1 MDPLAIL
8 AVLAAGLAAGTVNAV
23 VGAGSLIT
31 FPTLL
36 ALGLPPVTA
45 NASNTVGLVAG
56 GLSGTWGYRRELTG
70 MGPRLRLLLPSTA
83 VGALVGGVLLL
94 VLPQSAFE
102 AVVPGLLVVGA
113 VLIGVQP
120 ALSRTL
126 RKRKEAR
133 GRDAADAGR
142 ERRPR
147 AVVPWPLLFLT
158 ALLGV
163 YGGYFGAAQ
172 GVILIAVLGFG
183 LPDGLQVLNGLK
195 NACVTTANLVSGLLF
210 VAVAD
215 LSWLAV
221 LLIAVGSAVG
231 GQLGAKLGRRLP
243 STLLRAVVV
252 VLGLAVAARL
262 ALT

>member
-1 MDPLAIL
+1 ML
-8 AVLAAGLAAGTVNAV
+8 AVLGAGLAAGTVNAV

-36 ALGLPPVTA
+36 AIGLPPVTA

-56 GLSGTWGYRRELTG
+56 GLSGTWGYRRELSG
-70 MGPRLRLLLPSTA
+70 MGPRLRRLLPSTA
-83 VGALVGGVLLL
+83 AGALVGGVLLL

-102 AVVPGLLVVGA
+102 AVVPALLVVGA

-120 ALSRTL
+120 AVSRAL
-126 RKRKEAR
+126 RERKAAR
-133 GRDAADAGR
+133 GDQQVPDGR
-142 ERRPR
+142 RS
-147 AVVPWPLLFLT
+147 VVPWPLLLLT

-183 LPDGLQVLNGLK
+183 LPDDLQVLNGLK

-231 GQLGAKLGRRLP
+231 GQVGAKVGRRLP
-243 STLLRAVVV
+243 SNLLRVVVV
-252 VLGLAVAARL
+252 VLGLAVAVRL
-262 ALT
+262 ATT